1 MLIRTPGACALPLK
15 VSRNTVGHDDF
26 STVDLPM
33 ERHVPAGKTVVT
45 KQFMTKPILIC
56 APRVKSRVIS
66 DRHISTHAPRVGSD
80 SRARLTNASVTRFQ
94 STLPVWGATIFRP
107 PLSLPF
113 GFQSTLPVWGAT
125 TSGCWRRCT
134 IRFQSTLPV
143 WGATVSGCR
152 SGRLSNHFNPRSPC
166 GERL

>member
-45 KQFMTKPILIC
+45 KQLMTKPILIC

-66 DRHISTHAPRVGSD
+66 DRHISTHVPRVESD
-80 SRARLTNASVTRFQ
+80 ARSTLSPATSTHSIHAPARGATTLRPAKSAIPRNFNPRSPRGERRARLAVGIGEGAFQ
-94 STLPVWGATIFRP
+94 STLPAGGAT
-107 PLSLPF
+107 
-113 GFQSTLPVWGAT
+113 
-125 TSGCWRRCT
+125 
-134 IRFQSTLPV
+134 
-143 WGATVSGCR
+143 
-152 SGRLSNHFNPRSPC
+152 
-166 GERL
+166 

>member
-66 DRHISTHAPRVGSD
+66 DRHISTHVPRAESDARSTRSPATSTHSIHAP
-80 SRARLTNASVTRFQ
+80 AR
-94 STLPVWGATIFRP
+94 GATSAVSP
-107 PLSLPF
+107 AVLS
-113 GFQSTLPVWGAT
+113 
-125 TSGCWRRCT
+125 
-134 IRFQSTLPV
+134 IR
-143 WGATVSGCR
+143 
-152 SGRLSNHFNPRSPC
+152 HFNPRSPC
-166 GERL
+166 GERQQTCHRQYETGHFNPRSPCGERQATRV